1 MAWQFLR
8 AIESCEHTHI
18 LKMCVILDVLAL
30 ITTVIGAN
38 NEGNI
43 YRQIK
48 LMATMATAPTS
59 VIHQEQRFI
68 SFSFESVTQT
78 RGVHVCLCMQ

>member
-1 MAWQFLR
+1 M
-8 AIESCEHTHI
+8 
-18 LKMCVILDVLAL
+18 K
-30 ITTVIGAN
+30 G
-38 NEGNI
+38 I

-68 SFSFESVTQT
+68 GFSFENVTQT